1 MKFFILLLIFNF
13 FPFLLKAGDGVSD
26 NLHKIMKTTV
36 PLLRPQQHGYFLNVH
51 LEENIDDIQKD
62 AVQRG
67 LESDINRLKRR
78 LSKYNTD
85 VKEDSR
91 EINQERLAVRVINQ
105 AKTMYE

>member
-1 MKFFILLLIFNF
+1 MLIFNF
-13 FPFLLKAGDGVSD
+13 SPFLKAGDGVSD
-26 NLHKIMKTTV
+26 NLHKILKTTV
-36 PLLRPQQHGYFLNVH
+36 PLLRPQQHGYFFNVH

-78 LSKYNTD
+78 LSKYSTD
-85 VKEDSR
+85 VQEDSK
-91 EINQERLAVRVINQ
+91 EINQERLAMRVIDQ